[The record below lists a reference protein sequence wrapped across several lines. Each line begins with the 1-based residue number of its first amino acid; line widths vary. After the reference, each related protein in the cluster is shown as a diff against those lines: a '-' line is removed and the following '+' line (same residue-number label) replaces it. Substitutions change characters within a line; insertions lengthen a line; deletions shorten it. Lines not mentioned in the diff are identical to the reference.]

1 MKIVRLF
8 VAGFFLTTFFV
19 VSNLTQTNP
28 AKLPGESKVALINT
42 FAFADA
48 KTGIT
53 KYVNAVKTL
62 ESEFKPI
69 QTELE
74 SIESKLQTLSKEIQ
88 TFRESAGKKVPV
100 NQTAINAKVE
110 EGEKLQRDFK
120 FKQEDAA
127 ARAQRREQ
135 ALIGPIMQD
144 IYKAAQEFSKQKGFM
159 LVLDIAKMDQA
170 GILLAWDEK
179 ADITKEFITF
189 YNARPPGNVTAP

>member
-1 MKIVRLF
+1 MKIVSLT
-8 VAGFFLTTFFV
+8 VASFFLTTFFV
-19 VSNLTQTNP
+19 VSNLAQTSP
-28 AKLPGESKVALINT
+28 AKLPGESKIALINT

-53 KYVNAVKTL
+53 KYINAVKTL

-88 TFRESAGKKVPV
+88 TLRESAGKKVPV

-135 ALIGPIMQD
+135 ALFRPIMQD

-189 YNARPPGNVTAP
+189 YNARPPGNGSTP